1 MNQFTDVHAL
11 AVKLYDALGAFREN
25 ADEDEATLWML
36 YQTLA
41 GWLAS
46 MLRHK
51 AADDQVE
58 QTLAAI
64 ALRDALRE
72 FTFASCLAYGQLM
85 KVIRESG
92 EDLND
97 LDTSEFASLHDI
109 IEECLAE
116 SRLTLGDRLTNI

>member
-51 AADDQVE
+51 ACLLY
-58 QTLAAI
+58 TSPSP
-64 ALRDALRE
+64 RD
-72 FTFASCLAYGQLM
+72 S
-85 KVIRESG
+85 
-92 EDLND
+92 
-97 LDTSEFASLHDI
+97 
-109 IEECLAE
+109 
-116 SRLTLGDRLTNI
+116 